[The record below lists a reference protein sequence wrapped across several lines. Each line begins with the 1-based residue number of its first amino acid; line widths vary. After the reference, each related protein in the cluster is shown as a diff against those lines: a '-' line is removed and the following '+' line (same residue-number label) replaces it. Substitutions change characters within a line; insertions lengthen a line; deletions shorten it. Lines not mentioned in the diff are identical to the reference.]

1 MGETM
6 NKLIKP
12 CDMPVAVPAVYRVIL
27 NDKNQWIGDIKKR
40 DGKYIVSFCNVA
52 SDDYVSKTFAGM
64 RNAFDAAQYGCRE
77 DFLSF

>member
-1 MGETM
+1 M

-12 CDMPVAVPAVYRVIL
+12 SDMPVAVPAVYRVIL

-40 DGKYIVSFCNVA
+40 DGKYIVSFCSVA
-52 SDDYVSKTFAGM
+52 SDDYVSQTFAGM
-64 RNAFDAAQYGCRE
+64 RNAFDAARYGCRE

>member
-1 MGETM
+1 
-6 NKLIKP
+6 
-12 CDMPVAVPAVYRVIL
+12 
-27 NDKNQWIGDIKKR
+27 
-40 DGKYIVSFCNVA
+40 VSFCNVA